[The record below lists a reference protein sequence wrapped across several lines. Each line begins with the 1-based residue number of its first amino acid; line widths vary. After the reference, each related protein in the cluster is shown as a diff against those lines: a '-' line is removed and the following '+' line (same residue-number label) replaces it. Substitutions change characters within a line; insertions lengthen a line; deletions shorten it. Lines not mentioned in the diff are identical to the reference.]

1 MNEQKIFNFLIA
13 KGFSKAGAYGLMGN
27 LMAESGMN
35 PKNLQNSFQ
44 EKLGFTDDSYTCAV
58 DNGSYGNFVHDSAGY
73 GLAQWTYW
81 SRKENLL
88 KFAQKSGAS
97 IGSLDMQLEFLY
109 QELKGYTA
117 VFEVLRTART
127 IREASDIVLTK
138 YEKPANQSESV
149 KKKRAEY
156 GQQICDLLAGD
167 EKEEENTMTENQ
179 VRQKLVDIAVGWK
192 GCKESDGSH
201 KKIIDIYNSH
211 KPLARGY
218 KVQYTDAW
226 CATFGSAAAIQAG
239 YTDIIPTECG
249 CGQMIELF
257 QDMNRW
263 VENDA
268 YVPEVGDYVFYD
280 WDDSGKGD
288 NTGWPD
294 HVGIVVSVS
303 GSKIEVI
310 EGNKG
315 DAVGYRTI
323 TVNAKNIRGYG
334 CPDYASKA
342 SSSGSGSSGVGNSSG
357 SSSSSG
363 SGLCMTPQWVG
374 EVTASSL
381 NVRTW
386 AGVEYPNIKSWPT
399 LAKGNMVDVCDS
411 VKANN
416 GVTWY
421 YIRIDGRIYG
431 FVSSEY
437 IKSTSG
443 GASTP
448 DSPKVGDIVSFT
460 GSTHYTS
467 SYATATGKGCK
478 PGKAKVTAVN
488 PEAAHPYHLVK
499 VSGGGSTVYGWVN
512 AGDISA

>member
-1 MNEQKIFNFLIA
+1 MNEQKIFDFLTV
-13 KGFSKAGAYGLMGN
+13 KGFSKFGVYGLMGN
-27 LMAESGMN
+27 LMAESGLN

-44 EKLGFTDDSYTCAV
+44 DKLGYTDDTYTAAV
-58 DNGSYGNFVHDSAGY
+58 DDGSYDNFVHDSAGY

-88 KFAQKSGAS
+88 NFAKKSGAS

-109 QELKGYTA
+109 EELKGYTA
-117 VFEVLRTART
+117 VFEVLKTART

-138 YEKPANQSESV
+138 YEKPADQSESV

-156 GQQICDLLAGD
+156 GQQICDLLTGSAEMED
-167 EKEEENTMTENQ
+167 EVMTESQ
-179 VRQKLVDIAVGWK
+179 ARQKVVDIAVGWY
-192 GCKESDGSH
+192 GCNEQNGSH
-201 KKIIDIYNSH
+201 KKIIDAYNAHS
-211 KPLARGY
+211 PLARGY

-226 CATFGSAAAIQAG
+226 CATFASAVAIQAG

-268 YVPEVGDYVFYD
+268 YVPEAGDYVFYD

-342 SSSGSGSSGVGNSSG
+342 SSSGSGSSGSGNSSG
-357 SSSSSG
+357 SSGSSG
-363 SGLCMTPQWVG
+363 GGLCMTPQWVG

-386 AGVEYPNIKSWPT
+386 AGTEYPNIKSWPT

-443 GASTP
+443 GSSTAV
-448 DSPKVGDIVSFT
+448 SPKVGDVVFFT

-488 PEAAHPYHLVK
+488 PGAAHPYHLVK